1 MANVL
6 GIDIGHE
13 SLKLVLVSGKKIKK
27 TVVAEMPENLVKN
40 GIVVSQETMG
50 EFLRETMKANGIS
63 AGKAALVMMG
73 ERVYI
78 RNVTMPLM
86 TGDQLLYN
94 LPYEFRDYITE
105 ELKDYIFD
113 YAVRSVNEEERTID
127 VLAAAVPKELIES
140 SRAMLRKAGL
150 KLAKAAPLI
159 SSYRA
164 LIREYETKNETR
176 DYCILNLGYQ
186 SIRMDVFHGE
196 EYLTTHVLDTGL
208 STVERMMAETMGV
221 DEHIAHTYLITNHK
235 DCQDSDEC
243 KNAFT
248 NIAVELMRTMNFLR
262 YSMQDNNLDEI
273 WVCGGGANISNLKA
287 AIAEQLDMPVYSA
300 WEKFCQDANKNVE
313 EGDSLLQAMGIL
325 QDM

>member
-1 MANVL
+1 MANLL

-13 SLKLVLVSGKKIKK
+13 RLKLVLLSGKKVKK
-27 TVVAEMPENLVKN
+27 SVVEEMPENLVKN
-40 GIVVSQETMG
+40 GVVVSQETMG
-50 EFLRETMKANGIS
+50 EFLRETMKKHGIS
-63 AGKAALVMMG
+63 ASKAAMVLAG
-73 ERVYI
+73 ERVYV

-86 TGDQLLYN
+86 TSEQLLYN

-113 YAVRSVNEEERTID
+113 YAMRSVNEEERTME
-127 VLAAAVPKELIES
+127 VLAAAVPKELIDDY
-140 SRAMLRKAGL
+140 RAMLRKAGL
-150 KLAKAAPLI
+150 KLVKAAPLV

-164 LIREYETKNETR
+164 LIKDYEAVHDVR

-186 SIRMDVFHGE
+186 SIRMDVFHGT

-208 STVERMMAETMGV
+208 NTVDAILAESLGV
-221 DEHIAHTYLITNHK
+221 DEHIAHTYLLTNHQN
-235 DCQDSDEC
+235 CQDSDEC

-262 YSMQDNNLDEI
+262 YSMQDNNLDEM
-273 WVCGGGANISNLKA
+273 WLCGGGANIANLRN
-287 AIAEQLDMPVYSA
+287 AISEQLDMPVFSA
-300 WEKFCQDANKNVE
+300 WNKFCGTENGQVE

-325 QDM
+325 QDV

>member
-243 KNAFT
+243 KNSFT